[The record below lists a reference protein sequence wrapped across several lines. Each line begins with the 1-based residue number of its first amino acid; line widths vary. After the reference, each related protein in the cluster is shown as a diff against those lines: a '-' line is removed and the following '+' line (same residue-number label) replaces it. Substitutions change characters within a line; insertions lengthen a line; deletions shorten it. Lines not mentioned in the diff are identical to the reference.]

1 MFHQLL
7 VRLQEALL
15 GRPKAVVAA
24 TGLLA
29 VIAVALGLQVEFRS
43 SRAELAPAGDPDQ
56 VRWERL
62 LEEYKGSEAL
72 IVCVE
77 ALDPDRAPVEHRR
90 FVDALARSM
99 ATDPAVDHV
108 FHRFDVGW
116 FVDRWPHFVDAD
128 AFEVITA
135 VVESEGELLDAFG
148 SGNLARFNGAI
159 ASRISNGLARSVDA
173 DPRRAR
179 LAVDALV
186 GYLRG
191 QTRFLESPEAAS
203 KAWISIPL
211 ESLIADGYAATDDG
225 TVLFVLVIPR
235 DVDDSL
241 PARRGL
247 IRNMREKIDGV
258 SRAFPGFKVGF
269 TGTAAMSV
277 EEMDTVRRDT
287 WVTSAVAVLGVGLL
301 TFFVF
306 RWRSHAVLVLLAL
319 GLGVLWSFGAV
330 YVELGYLNLITSAF
344 VSTLV
349 GVGVAYGIH
358 PVSEYEIAGA
368 HTVNP
373 RETVAQAYRRTGAA
387 VSTAGLTT
395 SVAFFS
401 ILLMRFRGFAELGLV
416 AGIGVLLCL
425 LAAMVSLPAFL
436 VIYGQWRHAGDR
448 TSRGE
453 RAGIDRWWVETMT
466 DGVCR
471 FPRATVAAALV
482 LTAICAWSATGMRFN
497 TNILDLL
504 PREAESLRYQRKM
517 ILESDL
523 SPVFNLV
530 VAEDVVDLARMEE
543 RASMEASIE
552 RFESALRF
560 LPSNDP
566 TSVGRSEM
574 LRRLVAGIA
583 LPETLVPGDRQ
594 ALLDSLLQLEESL
607 DLAAEA
613 AFTAGIGELAG
624 PLERAR
630 EAAVASADVVR
641 SAGVEAVAAWTT
653 GGEVLANWGAPHVDR
668 LRAATGSAPPT
679 AESLPPELRRRFFT
693 ATGRPL
699 GLLYPAGS
707 VFEPE
712 ELSEY
717 VAASL
722 RVSPDAIGFP
732 FMFHKMSRRITAGF
746 YRAVLAGALLVLV
759 ILMIDLRSPRHALYA
774 MFPLAMGLIWTLGL
788 MRWLGFSFN
797 FANLV
802 AVPLI
807 IGVGIDNGV
816 HVVHR
821 VRLEGRK
828 GMRIVLRHTGRAI
841 LIASLTTMIGFGSLA
856 LASHRGLASLGT
868 MLLLGVGSCFL
879 ASTIVLPNL
888 LVVLGRVE
896 R

>member
-15 GRPKAVVAA
+15 GRPRAVVVA

-29 VIAVALGLQVEFRS
+29 VIAVGLGLQVEFRT

-56 VRWERL
+56 VRWEQI

-77 ALDPDRAPVEHRR
+77 AVDPDRTPAEHRR

-99 ATDPAVDHV
+99 GSDPAVDHV

-116 FVDRWPHFVDAD
+116 FVDRWPHFVDAA
-128 AFEVITA
+128 AFEIVTSVA
-135 VVESEGELLDAFG
+135 ESERELLEVFG
-148 SGNLARFNGAI
+148 SGNLARLNDAI
-159 ASRISNGLARSVDA
+159 ASRISSGLARGMEA

-179 LAVDALV
+179 LVVDALV
-186 GYLRG
+186 ELLQR
-191 QTRFLESPEAAS
+191 QRRFFESPEAVS
-203 KAWISIPL
+203 DAWAAISL
-211 ESLIADGYAATDDG
+211 ESLFADGYAATDDG
-225 TVLFVLVIPR
+225 SVLFALVIPR

-247 IRNMREKIDGV
+247 IRNMRDKIDGI
-258 SRAFPGFKVGF
+258 SREFPGFAVGF

-287 WVTSAVAVLGVGLL
+287 WVTSAVAVFGVGLL

-319 GLGVLWSFGAV
+319 ALGVLWSFGAV
-330 YVELGYLNLITSAF
+330 YIELGYLNLITSAF

-368 HTVNP
+368 HTEDP
-373 RETVAQAYRRTGAA
+373 RRTVAQAYRRTGAA

-436 VIYGQWRHAGDR
+436 LLYGRWRHARDR
-448 TSRGE
+448 KSRGE
-453 RAGIDRWWVETMT
+453 RAGIDRWWVETVT
-466 DGVCR
+466 DGICR
-471 FPRATVAAALV
+471 FPRATVTVALI
-482 LTAICAWSATGMRFN
+482 LTATCAWSATGMRFN

-504 PREAESLRYQRKM
+504 PRDAESLRYQRKM

-530 VAEDVVDLARMEE
+530 VAEDAADLARMEE
-543 RASMEASIE
+543 RALRESSIE
-552 RFESALRF
+552 RFESALKF
-560 LPSNDP
+560 LPSGDP
-566 TSVGRSEM
+566 ASTERIEV
-574 LRRLVAGIA
+574 LRRLIAGIV
-583 LPETLVPGDRQ
+583 LPEEFVPGDRE
-594 ALLDSLLQLEESL
+594 ALLESLRDLEESL

-613 AFTAGIGELAG
+613 AFTAGAADLAG

-630 EAAVASADVVR
+630 EAAASSAAIVASADEVAVR
-641 SAGVEAVAAWTT
+641 EWTAAMGVLADR
-653 GGEVLANWGAPHVDR
+653 GGEHVER
-668 LRAATGSAPPT
+668 LRAATDSAAPT

-699 GLLYPAGS
+699 GLLYPVGS
-707 VFEPE
+707 VFDPD

-746 YRAVLAGALLVLV
+746 YRAVVAGAVLVLL
-759 ILMIDLRSPRHALYA
+759 ILMLDLRSPRHALYA
-774 MFPLAMGLIWTLGL
+774 MFPLAIGLIWTLGL

-841 LIASLTTMIGFGSLA
+841 LIASMTTMIGFGSLA

>member
-15 GRPKAVVAA
+15 GRPRAVLAA
-24 TGLLA
+24 TGILT
-29 VIAVALGLQVEFRS
+29 VIAVGLGLQVEFRS

-56 VRWERL
+56 VRWDRL

-77 ALDPDRAPVEHRR
+77 VEDPDRTPVEHRR

-99 ATDPAVDHV
+99 ASDPAVDHV
-108 FHRFDVGW
+108 FHRLDVGW
-116 FVDRWPHFVDAD
+116 FVDRWPHFVDAA
-128 AFEVITA
+128 AFEVMTS
-135 VVESEGELLDAFG
+135 VVGSEGELLEAVG
-148 SGNLARFNGAI
+148 SGNLARFNDAV
-159 ASRISNGLARSVDA
+159 ASRISGGLPSTADVD
-173 DPRRAR
+173 PGRAR
-179 LAVDALV
+179 LAVDALA
-186 GYLRG
+186 GFLHG
-191 QTRFLESPEAAS
+191 QRQFLASPEATS
-203 KAWISIPL
+203 KAWTGISL
-211 ESLIADGYAATDDG
+211 ESLFADGYAATDDG
-225 TVLFVLVIPR
+225 SVLFVLVIPR

-247 IRNMREKIDGV
+247 IRSMRKEIDAV
-258 SRAFPGFKVGF
+258 SRAFPGFMVGF

-287 WVTSAVAVLGVGLL
+287 WVTSAVAVFGVGLL

-368 HTVNP
+368 HTEDP
-373 RETVAQAYRRTGAA
+373 RKTVALAYRRTGAA

-436 VIYGQWRHAGDR
+436 VLYGQWRHARDR
-448 TSRGE
+448 TLRGE
-453 RAGIDRWWVETMT
+453 RAGIDRWWVETVT

-471 FPRATVAAALV
+471 YPRSTVAVALV

-504 PREAESLRYQRKM
+504 PRDAESLRYQRKM

-530 VAEDVVDLARMEE
+530 VAEDAVDLARMED
-543 RASMEASIE
+543 RASREASIE

-566 TSVGRSEM
+566 ASAERAEA
-574 LRRLVAGIA
+574 LRRLVAEIA
-583 LPETLVPGDRQ
+583 LPGSLVPGDRE
-594 ALLDSLLQLEESL
+594 ALLDSLHRLEESL

-613 AFTAGIGELAG
+613 AFTAGVAELAG

-630 EAAVASADVVR
+630 EAAEGCAEVVR
-641 SAGVEAVAAWTT
+641 SADEEATEAWAT
-653 GGEVLANWGAPHVDR
+653 GGRALGDWGRRNVDR
-668 LRAATGSAPPT
+668 LRAASGSVPPT

-693 ATGRPL
+693 SAGRPL

-707 VFEPE
+707 VFDPD

-722 RVSPDAIGFP
+722 RVSSDAIGFP

-746 YRAVLAGALLVLV
+746 YRAVVAGAILVLV

-774 MFPLAMGLIWTLGL
+774 MFPLAIGLIWTLGL

-841 LIASLTTMIGFGSLA
+841 LIASLTTMIGFGSLV

-868 MLLLGVGSCFL
+868 MLLLGVGSCLL